1 MNNMKNLKLLALVLL
16 TTMVALTA
24 CKKDEPD
31 PDAGKAKITS
41 LAISPQSALK
51 YGDVVTL
58 SGTFSDETGL
68 KSFTVTMSNSTGVI
82 FEETKMLTGKTFT
95 LAEALTIPLP
105 KNAVAGDMK
114 LSVTVKNSANLL
126 TTEEITI
133 AGLALPTFTNLYLI
147 INTTA
152 YPMAKNGNIFEFE
165 DFIPAN
171 SAGKIYANSNKTGLS
186 WGLDGANIVAMGSGD
201 ITFGK
206 ATEEFFKISFN
217 PVSFELVLGDAQAWN
232 SMTESLYI
240 LGNIS
245 GHWAD
250 GNISTEKEKMKMS
263 GFSLGSRKMWSW
275 TPPNTGSGDPADD
288 MWGNIVAG
296 MFRFKK
302 PGTENYILYSGGK
315 ITEGTTNDEAAS
327 YIVTAGGPFTI
338 KVLSDG
344 THVTSV
350 RLESDSRKLEYTNDG
365 IYINGSLAGP
375 TVTFAGNAL
384 SLVAGNYFL
393 YEGTMTLTKNQAIT
407 AQNIDLATAFC
418 DPDVFTGAG
427 NATWSM
433 KQETGTYLVRID
445 PFLGNVYVRNEAG
458 YPAAIYLDG
467 WCWGKYDA
475 DAHNWNQE
483 TMATLYRVGT
493 TNVYEGTI
501 YILPWG
507 GDVAFFAAPFP
518 TNPDASKMEIYS
530 KYFDGVTMAGN
541 GLLLPVPAAS
551 AYYKVSVDL
560 KDGFTWD
567 MVNMDGTNY
576 TILPTNGKKF
586 TVTFTA
592 L

>member
-1 MNNMKNLKLLALVLL
+1 MKNLKFLALVLL
-16 TTMVALTA
+16 TTMVAFSA
-24 CKKDEPD
+24 CKKDEEPD
-31 PDAGKAKITS
+31 PNAGKAKITG
-41 LAISPQSALK
+41 LAITPQSGLK
-51 YGDVVTL
+51 FGDVVTL
-58 SGTFSDETGL
+58 SGNFSDETGL
-68 KSFTVTMSNSTGVI
+68 KSFTVTMSNSSGVI

-95 LAEALTIPLP
+95 LSEALTIPLP

-114 LSVTVKNSANLL
+114 LSVTVKNSDNLL

-133 AGLALPTFTNLYLI
+133 AALALPTFTNLYLI
-147 INTTA
+147 INTTV
-152 YPMAKNGNIFEFE
+152 YPMTKNGNVFELE
-165 DFIPAN
+165 DFIPAT
-171 SAGKIYANSNKTGLS
+171 SVGKIYANSNKTGLS
-186 WGLDGANIVAMGSGD
+186 WGLDGTNIIAMGSGD

-206 ATEEFFKISFN
+206 ATEEYFKISFN
-217 PVSFELVLGDAQAWN
+217 PVSFDLVLGDAQEWN
-232 SMTESLYI
+232 AMAESLYI

-250 GNISTEKEKMKMS
+250 GNITTEKEKMKMS
-263 GFSLGSRKMWSW
+263 GFSLGTRKMWSW
-275 TPPNTGSGDPADD
+275 TPPNTGSGDPVDD

-302 PGTENYILYSGGK
+302 AGVEQYVLYSAGQ
-315 ITEGTTNDEAAS
+315 ITAGTTNDEAS
-327 YIVTAGGPFTI
+327 SFIITAGGPFTI
-338 KVLSDG
+338 KVFSDG
-344 THVTSV
+344 TNITSV
-350 RLESDSRKLEYTNDG
+350 RLEDGTRKLEYTTAG
-365 IYINGSLAGP
+365 IYINGALAGNS
-375 TVTFAGNAL
+375 VTFAGSAL
-384 SLVAGNYFL
+384 TLVPGNYFL
-393 YEGTMTLTKNQAIT
+393 YEGTMNLTKNQAIT
-407 AQNIDLATAFC
+407 AAGIDLATAFC
-418 DPDVFTGAG
+418 DRDVFTGSG

-433 KQETGTYLVRID
+433 IQETGSYLVRID
-445 PFLGNVYVRNEAG
+445 PFLGNVFIRNEAG

-475 DAHNWNQE
+475 DSHNWNQE
-483 TMATLYRVGT
+483 SMATLYRVGT
-493 TNVYEGTI
+493 TNVYEATI

-530 KYFDGVTMAGN
+530 KYFEGVTTAGN
-541 GLLLPVPAAS
+541 GLLLPVPDPA

-576 TILPTNGKKF
+576 TIIPTNGKKF